1 MNDGAHQRI
10 GDIERSQALDRLG
23 PYFADGYLD
32 IDEFD
37 TRTGA
42 AVIARTA
49 GEIDVLFTDLPEQQ
63 ASTAVTPVQDD
74 TEKELD
80 LVLQRGKK
88 LKQID
93 SAIWAVVMVSFFLG
107 LFVFNVPYFWV
118 VFILGGAA
126 SAGARFLLKV
136 DDADEKLFEELHS
149 KEQSERE
156 ARLRIAAQRRREL
169 EQ

>member
-1 MNDGAHQRI
+1 MNDRAHQRI

-23 PYFADGYLD
+23 SYFADGYLD

-42 AVIARTA
+42 AAIARTA

-93 SAIWAVVMVSFFLG
+93 SAI
-107 LFVFNVPYFWV
+107 
-118 VFILGGAA
+118 
-126 SAGARFLLKV
+126 
-136 DDADEKLFEELHS
+136 
-149 KEQSERE
+149 
-156 ARLRIAAQRRREL
+156 
-169 EQ
+169 

>member
-118 VFILGGAA
+118 VFILGGAV